1 MPKSLGASESLGA
14 PEARTPFCLGQLGE
28 GGEQQGGP
36 RPLVPC
42 HMRSLGTSSAP
53 ILEFQNETKRTQD
66 NKQGTNPFDAIRC
79 CLSSKWFHNQL
90 ENGS

>member
-42 HMRSLGTSSAP
+42 HMGSLGPSSAP
-53 ILEFQNETKRTQD
+53 ILEVSKRNEK
-66 NKQGTNPFDAIRC
+66 NAG
-79 CLSSKWFHNQL
+79 
-90 ENGS
+90 